1 MLHQVPARSIGLSAS
16 ATATGPAL
24 FQFPAVSPYIIP
36 RQEFCSH
43 PLAVVANSYRILGH
57 PVCLRSPT
65 YPRNEFIFNFCLVLD
80 AAADFFPHRAVTL
93 QLARLLRTLEE
104 QSRFLSRD
112 GAAPN
117 SGKIYALC
125 EILLEDLNNYGE
137 SMIPIDPANT
147 LNIKLFPA
155 RRPPPPLLPHHV
167 PVSTVSLP
175 TLVDENW
182 DLTMLRILPYIDGV
196 RSVRQIA
203 LCADADYRLVR
214 KAVSHLL
221 YYGCVELL
229 DIFRFSA
236 IYAPTPTLADFIE
249 SDDAQGECAR
259 YIATPGQP
267 SLAATGAQLAELYC
281 ALQQGQTVR
290 SFYMAHADALAGIDL
305 RRFITFGVLKG
316 ILYRVQEYA
325 ITTSSTSHHSHRFS
339 RARTEQAQRRWKRAT
354 GARLEAGEEGEE
366 ERNNKRRES
375 GKKGIPMSILNINS
389 SSGGSSSS
397 ISHRKPPRHEP
408 SSAIP
413 RQVLGKYLDGTH
425 CFDEICTELMLPE
438 TVLRAA
444 LLGGGEEEEEERKGK
459 RDGEV
464 LVLHR

>member
-1 MLHQVPARSIGLSAS
+1 MLHQVPAHSIGLS

-24 FQFPAVSPYIIP
+24 FQFPAVSSYIIP
-36 RQEFCSH
+36 RQEFCSR

-57 PVCLRSPT
+57 PICLRSPT
-65 YPRNEFIFNFCLVLD
+65 YPRNEFIFNFCVVLD
-80 AAADFFPHRAVTL
+80 ATADFFPHRAVTL

-155 RRPPPPLLPHHV
+155 RGPPPPLLPHHV
-167 PVSTVSLP
+167 PVSTVPLAA
-175 TLVDENW
+175 LVDENW

-221 YYGCVELL
+221 YYDCVELL

-236 IYAPTPTLADFIE
+236 IYAPTPALADFIE

-259 YIATPGQP
+259 YIATPGP
-267 SLAATGAQLAELYC
+267 LSLIATGAQLAELYC
-281 ALQQGQTVR
+281 ALHQGQTVR
-290 SFYMAHADALAGIDL
+290 SFYMEHADALAGIDL

-325 ITTSSTSHHSHRFS
+325 IATSSTPHHSHRFS
-339 RARTEQAQRRWKRAT
+339 RARTQQAQRRWKHAT
-354 GARLEAGEEGEE
+354 GARLEAGEEGEA
-366 ERNNKRRES
+366 ERNKRREGGQS
-375 GKKGIPMSILNINS
+375 GKTKGMPMLINS
-389 SSGGSSSS
+389 NS
-397 ISHRKPPRHEP
+397 KPRHET

-438 TVLRAA
+438 RVLRAA
-444 LLGGGEEEEEERKGK
+444 LLEGQEGGRGE
-459 RDGEV
+459 GEV